1 MPEARLQMGIPQIPT
16 EAAVKRSKLASI
28 LWTLLS
34 AFLLIFAPTV
44 LASPTGSI
52 AGLVK
57 DQSGA
62 PVSGAELTLTS
73 LATNAK
79 TEAVSDSNGSFQFL
93 QLTPAEYSL
102 VLQVRG
108 FKKVAEQHI
117 LVQVDQITHVDL
129 TLQVG
134 SVLEVVEVN
143 SATPLLETDR
153 STLSNVVNSAEISS
167 LPLNARQYL
176 DLALVTPGVLPS
188 AAGSQGGGFNVAG
201 AGCESN
207 AFLRDR
213 RKDKRSQ
220 RQSRL
225 GNLQRN

>member
-1 MPEARLQMGIPQIPT
+1 M
-16 EAAVKRSKLASI
+16 KRSKLASI

-44 LASPTGSI
+44 SASPTGSI
-52 AGLVK
+52 AGFVK

-79 TEAVSDSNGSFQFL
+79 TEAVSDGNGSFQFL

-102 VLQVRG
+102 VLQVPG

-153 STLSNVVNSAEISS
+153 STLSN
-167 LPLNARQYL
+167 
-176 DLALVTPGVLPS
+176 
-188 AAGSQGGGFNVAG
+188 
-201 AGCESN
+201 
-207 AFLRDR
+207 
-213 RKDKRSQ
+213 
-220 RQSRL
+220 
-225 GNLQRN
+225 